1 MKFQKKQKHSIV
13 TKSRPVVACGPDWE
27 GLATEGTREQV
38 RVMEMFKK
46 VLNSFP
52 RWFCHFTLLPGMYV
66 FQLPL
71 VLSGFGIVIVLN

>member
-46 VLNSFP
+46 
-52 RWFCHFTLLPGMYV
+52 
-66 FQLPL
+66 
-71 VLSGFGIVIVLN
+71 LSEVVAQTFLKT